1 MLRNLIRYG
10 GVLVVVFLIVFLMD
24 LRQSDVAPQPSDNQ
38 FQVAVK
44 ERQGKG
50 EAIAANIARNSIDP
64 ILVGGEERDL
74 LLDAMLLSV
83 KEDSP
88 DILYMSVSDKK
99 GVVIAN
105 TDAALVGQPYAPPE
119 GAKPLGEST
128 KLTQELQSA
137 ELGDY
142 YDSGAGIMV
151 GDSKIGEVHV
161 ALKALKKPE
170 NAGSNGAGQRSP
182 KLGLVVGFIVGILG
196 IAGLSFM
203 SKGGGAQLAAPV
215 DAEKAEQLK
224 REEGALM
231 KRIAEMRN
239 DEEGQRQK
247 LVKIK
252 TEFAD
257 LSTQVQAKRQELAQ
271 IGVGATQGTK
281 ISEEVNA
288 MREEGAALQRR
299 IQSLKAREASLI
311 QSIQEKR
318 DEEQT
323 LEQKL
328 DQDKAVIRERVGAAE
343 DDSEIAQKIEGKKR
357 EELSLTMRIVS
368 KRREEIAI
376 SQRVEAK
383 RREELEL
390 LRRVEMLKKQ
400 VGQGGK
406 PS

>member
-10 GVLVVVFLIVFLMD
+10 GILVVVFLIVFLMD
-24 LRQSDVAPQPSDNQ
+24 LRQPDVAPQSSDSQ
-38 FQVAVK
+38 FEVAVK
-44 ERQGKG
+44 ERQNKG

-74 LLDAMLLSV
+74 LLEAMLLNV

-88 DILYMSVSDKK
+88 DILYMSVSDKN
-99 GVVIAN
+99 GTVIAHS
-105 TDAALVGQPYAPPE
+105 DGALVGKPYTPPE
-119 GAKPLGEST
+119 GAKPLGESRR
-128 KLTQELQSA
+128 LSQELQSA
-137 ELGDY
+137 ELGQY

-161 ALKALKKPE
+161 ALRALKKPE
-170 NAGSNGAGQRSP
+170 ESGAGGGGQRGP
-182 KLGLVVGFIVGILG
+182 KLGLIVGFVVGILG

-203 SKGGGAQLAAPV
+203 SKGGTAQLGAPM
-215 DAEKAEQLK
+215 DAQKAEQLK
-224 REEGALM
+224 REEAALM

-239 DEEGQRQK
+239 DEESQRQK
-247 LVKIK
+247 LVKMK

-257 LSTQVQAKRQELAQ
+257 VSTQVQAKRQELAQ

-288 MREEGAALQRR
+288 MREEGMALQRR

-318 DEEQT
+318 DEEQS

-328 DQDKAVIRERVGAAE
+328 DEDKAVIRERVGAAE
-343 DDSEIAQKIEGKKR
+343 DDGELAQKIEGKKR

-406 PS
+406 SS